1 MKRNIKGIVVLAVA
15 IVALA
20 SFFFTSEVLSQGQSA
35 NYLAMQTVMENASKC
50 TALVQQYEAG
60 TILLADGETEVT
72 LTGPQINTLKQAF
85 VTLKL
90 EGIAAWNSVTA
101 E

>member
-15 IVALA
+15 IVALV

-35 NYLAMQTVMENASKC
+35 NYLAMQTVMKNASKC
-50 TALVQQYEAG
+50 AALVEQYESG
-60 TILLADGETEVT
+60 TIILADGVTEIT
-72 LTGPQINTLKQAF
+72 LTGPQINTLQQAF
-85 VTLKL
+85 VALKQ